1 MGLRSGLPSG
11 RPSRLPLPM
20 ILYERPNGLRLFF
33 ALRGSILPRIA
44 PSLLTCTLLAVV
56 VTLSHG
62 VLFQW
67 KITLTPVPFSLIGLA
82 LAIFLGFRNS
92 TAYDRYWEA
101 RGLWGQMVESSR
113 TLARQWL
120 SLVRPLDD
128 SVPGRQRHGDF
139 VRRCIAHAHLVRHQL
154 RGSAPGVEVARLI
167 GPEEAAAAQR
177 LRLPSEALLR
187 RNAELLGEALA
198 QRRVAPALA
207 AEIDRSLAALTHAH
221 AGCERLRGT
230 PIPFAYMLLL
240 HRTAYLYCFLLPFGL
255 IDQLGFMTPFVV
267 AIVAYTFFGLDALG
281 DEIEQ
286 PFGLSAHH
294 LPLDALCRII
304 EIDLLE
310 ALGEPAPAPLQ
321 AVDGCLH

>member
-1 MGLRSGLPSG
+1 
-11 RPSRLPLPM
+11 M
-20 ILYERPNGLRLFF
+20 IVYERPNALRLFF

-62 VLFQW
+62 VLFHW

-101 RGLWGQMVESSR
+101 RGLWGRMVQSSR

-120 SLVRPLDD
+120 SLVRPAEDT
-128 SVPGRQRHGDF
+128 PAGRQAHGDF

-154 RGSAPGVEVARLI
+154 RGSTP
-167 GPEEAAAAQR
+167 GPEFDGLLDPKEMDAALR

-187 RNAELLGEALA
+187 RNAGLLGRALEEG
-198 QRRVAPALA
+198 RVAPALA
-207 AEIDRSLAALTHAH
+207 AEIDRSLSELTHAH

-294 LPLDALCRII
+294 LPLDALCRVI
-304 EIDLLE
+304 EIDLRE
-310 ALGEPAPAPLQ
+310 ALGEPAPPPLQ
-321 AVDGCLH
+321 AVDGCLQ